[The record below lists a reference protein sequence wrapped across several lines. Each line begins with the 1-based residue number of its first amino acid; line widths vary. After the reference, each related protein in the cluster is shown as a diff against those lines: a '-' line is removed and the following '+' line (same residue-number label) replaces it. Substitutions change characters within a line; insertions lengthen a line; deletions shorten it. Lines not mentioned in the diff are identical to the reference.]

1 MRGAG
6 HENSLTVYGISSL
19 LSQDVTAYF
28 ASAVITGVPKGDLE
42 AFRENMWKTVWLF
55 EHFEPFCEN
64 PMTGNYNIYSCNIY
78 ELRYCYL

>member
-42 AFRENMWKTVWLF
+42 AFRENM
-55 EHFEPFCEN
+55 
-64 PMTGNYNIYSCNIY
+64 
-78 ELRYCYL
+78 